1 MKINGKTILSTSS
14 TTTNYVLKQSST
26 VGTLI
31 NSQIF
36 DNGTNVGIG
45 TTSPSAKTAIHKSE
59 SGSNP
64 SAVLRLENT
73 GANYTSKL
81 ILTDGTTNDANI
93 SYIGATQS
101 LSFGIGASL
110 NQMILNP
117 SGNVGI
123 GTIAPDAKLSIYSG
137 ASVTDYI
144 AFNVGDGS
152 NKISFVPYV
161 ATGDYNSLSYGGG
174 SLLFNTVGSRL
185 TIGTQNGTGIQF
197 GPTNTL
203 ISGNVGIGTTSPEPS
218 SLLDLS
224 SITQGFL
231 APRMRTS
238 ERDSIGSPANGLIIF
253 NTDSETIDV
262 FTNGGGWKSVLFL

>member
-26 VGTLI
+26 AGTLI

-45 TTSPSAKTAIHKSE
+45 TTSPIYKLDVNGAISTNSFFRIGDISAQIGVIGSE
-59 SGSNP
+59 NSIFGAGSNDWTFY
-64 SAVLRLENT
+64 NG
-73 GANYTSKL
+73 GATSNVFYTS
-81 ILTDGTTNDANI
+81 GTERLRITSA
-93 SYIGATQS
+93 
-101 LSFGIGASL
+101 
-110 NQMILNP
+110 
-117 SGNVGI
+117 GNVGI
-123 GTIAPDAKLSIYSG
+123 GTSSPSEILSVVSSG
-137 ASVTDYI
+137 ASVI
-144 AFNVGDGS
+144 SAFRNSGNAS
-152 NKISFVPYV
+152 YKIQNS
-161 ATGDYNSLSYGGG
+161 ATSAFFGL
-174 SLLFNTVGSRL
+174 
-185 TIGTQNGTGIQF
+185 NGTNNIALGFSADQTDAPLQI
-197 GPTNTL
+197 TS
-203 ISGNVGIGTTSPEPS
+203 SGNVGIGTTSPEPS
-218 SLLDLS
+218 SLLDLN

>member
-26 VGTLI
+26 AGTLI

-45 TTSPSAKTAIHKSE
+45 TTSPIYKLDVNGAISTNSFFRIGDISAQIGVIGSE
-59 SGSNP
+59 NSIFGAGSNDWTFY
-64 SAVLRLENT
+64 NG
-73 GANYTSKL
+73 GATSNVFYTS
-81 ILTDGTTNDANI
+81 GTE
-93 SYIGATQS
+93 
-101 LSFGIGASL
+101 
-110 NQMILNP
+110 
-117 SGNVGI
+117 
-123 GTIAPDAKLSIYSG
+123 
-137 ASVTDYI
+137 
-144 AFNVGDGS
+144 
-152 NKISFVPYV
+152 
-161 ATGDYNSLSYGGG
+161 
-174 SLLFNTVGSRL
+174 RL
-185 TIGTQNGTGIQF
+185 RIT
-197 GPTNTL
+197 
-203 ISGNVGIGTTSPEPS
+203 SAGNVGIGTTSPETS